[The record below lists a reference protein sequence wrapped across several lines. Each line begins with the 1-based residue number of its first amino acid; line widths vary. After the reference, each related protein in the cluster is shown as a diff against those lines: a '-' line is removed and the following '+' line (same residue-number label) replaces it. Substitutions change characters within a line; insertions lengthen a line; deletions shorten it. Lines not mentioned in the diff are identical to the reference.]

1 MSSSK
6 NLEFKKTAFL
16 NKSNSAFIEE
26 MYLKF
31 VNNDPELPDSWRK
44 YFKEVGDED
53 DIIVNEI
60 NGPSWSPSKKVSINK
75 KENFENQITEQNND
89 DIIKSNT
96 NSIKA
101 VAMIRS
107 YRQRGHLIAKLDP
120 LGLLKSDYLEE
131 LHPESYGF
139 KKEDYQKKIFLD
151 NVTNKQYSNIN
162 EILKFLK
169 EKYCGSLGYEYMHI
183 SNPTERKWF
192 RDRVEKAD
200 DFNFTQNGKEAI
212 LNKLIQAEGFEKFL
226 HTKYVGTKR
235 FGLDGG
241 ESLIPALEQVIKI
254 GGQSNVKEVK
264 IGMSHRGRLN
274 VLANVLQKSYKR
286 IFNEFAGEISSKSKD
301 DTGDVKYHLGASS
314 NREFDG
320 NSVHVSLTDNPSHLE
335 AVNPVVLGQTRAKQ
349 FFHKDKD
356 RKKVI
361 PILIHGDAAFAGQGV
376 VAECF
381 AMSGLPGHNTG
392 GTIHII
398 VNNQIG
404 FTTSPR
410 FARSSPYPSDIAKM
424 VEAPIIHVNG
434 DDPEA
439 VVYAARIATD
449 FRLKFNRDV
458 VIDLICYRRFGHN
471 EGDEPS
477 FTQPLMY
484 KKIRSHPST
493 IKVYGEKL
501 VSEGSITNDYLNN
514 SIKKFKDLLD
524 DQFKNAKN
532 YKPKIE
538 WFEGTWSRY
547 RPERGKDKR
556 GVTGSD
562 TKKLRNISDKINTIP
577 SEINI
582 HKTIM
587 KILDNRKLSVSNGK
601 GIDWS
606 TAESLAFGSLL
617 EEGYPVRLVGQDS
630 GRGTFSQRHSVLRNQ
645 IDNSRYI
652 PLNNIS
658 NKQKNF
664 EIVDSFLSELA
675 VLGFEYGY
683 SLVEPNTLT
692 IWEAQFGDFANG
704 AQVVIDQFIA
714 SGERKWSRASGL
726 VMLLPHGYEGQGPEH
741 SSARLERFLQL
752 CSNDN
757 MQVMNCTTPAN
768 YFHALRRQMH
778 RDFRKPLI
786 IMTPKSLLRHKHC
799 VSNLD
804 DFSKK
809 NSFHRVLW
817 DHAID
822 PKVKGFIKLK
832 KPKKIEKV
840 ILCSGKVYFDLLEAR
855 EKLEKNKDVKS
866 YILDL
871 RNNPGGLL
879 SQAIKI
885 SDFFLDNG
893 EIVSTKSRKPSENRK
908 WFAKKGDLT
917 NGKVLIVLIN
927 YGSASAS
934 EIVAGAL
941 KDHKRAILLGENS
954 YGKGSVQSIIPLKN
968 DGAIRLTVAKYYLP
982 SGKSI
987 SEVGVSPDIEID
999 EGNDDFRIKT
1009 ETDNQLKYAIKLLKG

>member
-6 NLEFKKTAFL
+6 NLEFEKTGFL
-16 NKSNSAFIEE
+16 NKNNSAFIEQ
-26 MYLKF
+26 MYLLYI
-31 VNNDPELPDSWRK
+31 NQDPNLPSSWK
-44 YFKEVGDED
+44 NYFEEIGEEIDT
-53 DIIVNEI
+53 IVNEI
-60 NGPSWSPSKKVSINK
+60 NGPSWSPKKNKISIKNVQETFK
-75 KENFENQITEQNND
+75 DNNQTNELEVV
-89 DIIKSNT
+89 KSNA

-120 LGLLKSDYLEE
+120 LEMMKSEYLDE

-139 KKEDYQKKIFLD
+139 EKDDYDKKIFLD
-151 NVTNKQYSNIN
+151 GIINKEYSSIR

-169 EKYCGSLGYEYMHI
+169 DKYCESIGYEYMHI
-183 SNPTERKWF
+183 ANPTERKWF
-192 RDRVEKAD
+192 RDRVEKTD
-200 DFNFTQNGKEAI
+200 DFKFTQNGKEAI

-241 ESLIPALEQVIKI
+241 ESLIPALEQIIKI
-254 GGQSNVKEVK
+254 GGQSQVKEVK

-274 VLANVLQKSYKR
+274 VLANVLQKSYKK
-286 IFNEFAGEISSKSKD
+286 IFNEFAGEISGSAD
-301 DTGDVKYHLGASS
+301 GAGDVKYHLGASS

-349 FFHKDKD
+349 FFHKDKE

-398 VNNQIG
+398 INNQIG

-484 KKIRSHPST
+484 KKIRSHPSPV
-493 IKVYGEKL
+493 KVYGERL
-501 VSEGSITNDYLNN
+501 VESHSISKDFLNL

-524 DQFKNAKN
+524 DQFKNAKD

-547 RPERGKDKR
+547 KPEKGKDKR
-556 GVTGSD
+556 GITGAD
-562 TKKLRNISDKINTIP
+562 TKRLLEISNRINTVP
-577 SEINI
+577 NEINI
-582 HKTIM
+582 HKTIS
-587 KILDNRKLSVSNGK
+587 KIFENRKLNVKK
-601 GIDWS
+601 GSQIDWS
-606 TAESLAFGSLL
+606 TAEALAFGSLL

-658 NKQKNF
+658 KNQKNF

-804 DFSKK
+804 DFGKK

-822 PKVKGFIKLK
+822 PKTKGFIKLK
-832 KPKKIEKV
+832 KPGKIKKV
-840 ILCSGKVYFDLLEAR
+840 ILCSGKIYFDLLEAR
-855 EKLEKNKDVKS
+855 EKLKRDDLVFYRIEQLYPFPAKALANELKS
-866 YILDL
+866 YAKNAKFYWCQEEPKNMGAWFSVRDYI
-871 RNNPGGLL
+871 
-879 SQAIKI
+879 QWT
-885 SDFFLDNG
+885 LDN
-893 EIVSTKSRKPSENRK
+893 IKANNKNVSYIGR
-908 WFAKKGDLT
+908 
-917 NGKVLIVLIN
+917 
-927 YGSASAS
+927 
-934 EIVAGAL
+934 
-941 KDHKRAILLGENS
+941 
-954 YGKGSVQSIIPLKN
+954 
-968 DGAIRLTVAKYYLP
+968 
-982 SGKSI
+982 
-987 SEVGVSPDIEID
+987 SPDASPATGYAKRHISQQQEI
-999 EGNDDFRIKT
+999 IKKVF
-1009 ETDNQLKYAIKLLKG
+1009 E

>member
-1 MSSSK
+1 MSSSR
-6 NLEFKKTAFL
+6 NLEFEKTGFL
-16 NKSNSAFIEE
+16 TKSNSTFIEQ
-26 MYLKF
+26 MYLQY
-31 VNNDPELPDSWRK
+31 VNKDSNLPDSWK
-44 YFKEVGDED
+44 NYFDEIGDEV
-53 DIIVNEI
+53 DIIIREI
-60 NGPSWSPSKKVSINK
+60 NGPSWSPKKNKISIKESEK
-75 KENFENQITEQNND
+75 KIEEFTEMSEQE
-89 DIIKSNT
+89 IIKSNA

-120 LGLLKSDYLEE
+120 LGMMKSEYLDE

-139 KKEDYQKKIFLD
+139 KKEDYNKKIFLD
-151 NVTNKQYSNIN
+151 GVTNKQYSNVK
-162 EILKFLK
+162 EILEFLRN
-169 EKYCGSLGYEYMHI
+169 KYCGPLGYEYMHI
-183 SNPTERKWF
+183 ANPTERKWF
-192 RDRVEKAD
+192 RDRVEKSN
-200 DFNFTQNGKEAI
+200 DFSFTKNGKKAI
-212 LNKLIQAEGFEKFL
+212 LNKLIQAEEYEKFL
-226 HTKYVGTKR
+226 HIKYVGTKR
-235 FGLDGG
+235 FGLDGA
-241 ESLIPALEQVIKI
+241 ESLIPALEQIIKI
-254 GGQSNVKEVK
+254 GGQSQVKEVK

-286 IFNEFAGEISSKSKD
+286 IFNEFAEEITSVED
-301 DTGDVKYHLGASS
+301 GAGDVKYHLGASS
-314 NREFDG
+314 DREFDG

-349 FFHKDKD
+349 YFHKDKE

-398 VNNQIG
+398 INNQIG

-434 DDPEA
+434 DEPEA

-484 KKIRSHPST
+484 KKIRSHPSPV
-493 IKVYGEKL
+493 KVYGERLIKEQVISKNFL
-501 VSEGSITNDYLNN
+501 ND
-514 SIKKFKDLLD
+514 SIKIFKNLLD
-524 DQFKNAKN
+524 EQFKTAKD

-547 RPERGKDKR
+547 KPERGKDKR
-556 GVTGSD
+556 GVTGAD
-562 TKKLRNISDKINTIP
+562 TKKLLDISNKINTVP
-577 SEINI
+577 SEVNV
-582 HKTIM
+582 HKTIL
-587 KILDNRKLSVSNGK
+587 KILENRKIKVENGA

-630 GRGTFSQRHSVLRNQ
+630 GRGTFSQRHSVLRDQ
-645 IDNSRYI
+645 LDNSRYI

-658 NKQKNF
+658 KKQKNF
-664 EIVDSFLSELA
+664 EVVDSFLSELA

-692 IWEAQFGDFANG
+692 LWEAQFGDFANS
-704 AQVVIDQFIA
+704 AQVVIDQFIS

-786 IMTPKSLLRHKHC
+786 IMTPKSLLRHKYC
-799 VSNLD
+799 LSNLE

-809 NSFHRVLW
+809 NTFHRVLW

-822 PKVKGFIKLK
+822 PQSRDFIKLK
-832 KPKKIEKV
+832 KPEKIKKV
-840 ILCSGKVYFDLLEAR
+840 ILCSGKIYFDLLEAR
-855 EKLEKNKDVKS
+855 EKLKIDDVIMYRIEQLYPFPAKALVKELKPYAKNATFHWCQEEPKNMGAWFSVRD
-866 YILDL
+866 YMHWT
-871 RNNPGGLL
+871 
-879 SQAIKI
+879 
-885 SDFFLDNG
+885 LDN
-893 EIVSTKSRKPSENRK
+893 IK
-908 WFAKKGDLT
+908 AKNNQIFYIG
-917 NGKVLIVLIN
+917 
-927 YGSASAS
+927 
-934 EIVAGAL
+934 
-941 KDHKRAILLGENS
+941 R
-954 YGKGSVQSIIPLKN
+954 
-968 DGAIRLTVAKYYLP
+968 
-982 SGKSI
+982 
-987 SEVGVSPDIEID
+987 SPDATPATGFVKRHVSQQKEI
-999 EGNDDFRIKT
+999 IKKVFK
-1009 ETDNQLKYAIKLLKG
+1009 QLK